1 MARLVSVVRPGTLSA
16 GCLDSRAFFFLDI
29 RGRAIRPRPPLTVP
43 LRSIRRRRRGMTF
56 QIFVGGQR
64 VNSADVLNTPAW
76 SHQVRLSPVTSRTCT
91 HVSVETRRLI
101 LSLFDDC
108 GPTRVSA
115 FSSKTSRK
123 RRRVLFSFA
132 EPRHRA
138 VPRRSRDSFSPF
150 HLSSPSR
157 AFASAGQVPQARLRR
172 GRRGVGVRKPPQKNE
187 RRVGARAARAGD
199 QRGALG
205 GKMNPIEARP
215 SCDAP
220 PSVPRHD
227 RARLGEARRVGNSP
241 TRRAPAAGRTKRS
254 P

>member
-1 MARLVSVVRPGTLSA
+1 MARLVSVVRPGTLSTLSA

-123 RRRVLFSFA
+123 RRSPFFFFFRRAPPPRRPPSFA
-132 EPRHRA
+132 RLVLTFSPLFAIPRVRLRRTSPASATSARTKRRRSTETSAKKRA
-138 VPRRSRDSFSPF
+138 PRRS
-150 HLSSPSR
+150 
-157 AFASAGQVPQARLRR
+157 
-172 GRRGVGVRKPPQKNE
+172 
-187 RRVGARAARAGD
+187 
-199 QRGALG
+199 
-205 GKMNPIEARP
+205 
-215 SCDAP
+215 
-220 PSVPRHD
+220 
-227 RARLGEARRVGNSP
+227 
-241 TRRAPAAGRTKRS
+241 TRRSRR
-254 P
+254 